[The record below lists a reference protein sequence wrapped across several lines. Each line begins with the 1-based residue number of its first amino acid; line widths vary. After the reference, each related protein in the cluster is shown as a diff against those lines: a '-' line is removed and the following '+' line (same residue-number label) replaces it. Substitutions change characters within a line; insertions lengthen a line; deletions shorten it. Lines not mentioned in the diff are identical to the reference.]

1 MCRFN
6 DTTVLNCA
14 PILKLFGMSLL
25 NRSFAVNN
33 RNKTKELAIRG
44 RTTLPPPEPNLKL
57 LGVTFQDSPTSWDKH
72 FDDLM
77 ERALKRMHILAVCKR
92 SGYSVSDVD
101 YLFNCL
107 IMSLFT
113 YRIRVWGVAVYTKY
127 LSQIDRLLR
136 RAFRFGYIQ
145 HESSI
150 QKVIKNRDVRLW
162 KSIMGT
168 SSHPLQDL
176 LPPLKNRARR
186 GRSHPYQIPCVNT
199 ERFKKCFVNR
209 RLFDSK

>member
-1 MCRFN
+1 MK
-6 DTTVLNCA
+6 LNLSK
-14 PILKLFGMSLL
+14 I
-25 NRSFAVNN
+25 
-33 RNKTKELAIRG
+33 KELVIRG
-44 RTTLPPPEPNLKL
+44 RTPLPPPGPIVTIKRVSFFNL
-57 LGVTFQDSPTSWDKH
+57 LGVTFQDSPTNWDKH

-77 ERALKRMHILAVCKR
+77 ERALKRMHILRVCKR
-92 SGYSVSDVD
+92 NGYSVSDLD

-113 YRIRVWGVAVYTKY
+113 YCIRVWGVAAYTKY

-145 HESSI
+145 HETSI
-150 QKVIKNRDVRLW
+150 QQVIKDRDVRLW

-168 SSHPLQDL
+168 SSHLLQDL
-176 LPPLKNRARR
+176 LPPLKNRDLR
-186 GRSHPYQIPCVNT
+186 GRSHPYQIPRVNT